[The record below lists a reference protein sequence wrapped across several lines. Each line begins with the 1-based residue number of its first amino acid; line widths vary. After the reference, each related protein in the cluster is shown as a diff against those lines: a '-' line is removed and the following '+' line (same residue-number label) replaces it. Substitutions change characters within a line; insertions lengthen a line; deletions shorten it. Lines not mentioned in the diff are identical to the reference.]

1 MRISRVRDFFRM
13 AEMVNDHSQM
23 PPPPFFIFHNPM
35 PLFKVD
41 T

>member
-23 PPPPFFIFHNPM
+23 PPPFFIFHNPM